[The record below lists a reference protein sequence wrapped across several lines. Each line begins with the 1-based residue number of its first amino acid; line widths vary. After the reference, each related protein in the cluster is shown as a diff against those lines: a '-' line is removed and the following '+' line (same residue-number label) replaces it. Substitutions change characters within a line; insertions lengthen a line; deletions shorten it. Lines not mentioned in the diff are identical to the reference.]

1 MRYGVRRSPTIL
13 LCVLCAAPVL
23 AQDPPPGEPAPS
35 TAPEGAS
42 GEPAP
47 EATTA
52 DGPASAEKK
61 EEEKKE
67 DAPMN
72 ARLAPGGVVAGGN
85 AFPLHAQ
92 LTLDNA
98 LGNGIF
104 APGYQQQVTW
114 SSSLSIRMSAMLPKP
129 DWAPRMLLSGGTDF
143 SVGNWLPEFSN
154 SDTFDRQVTVGDAI
168 GAVILPG
175 LYREEFTGI
184 GMSLILSARAPLSM
198 ASRQQNLLLN
208 AGGAAQFMWGSP
220 ETPIGTFFVQ
230 YTPTLRFSAY
240 SEVGATAPCVAGAPS
255 RVRPSADPIDGIT
268 ELPVY
273 YGRAEQLLP
282 NGECLLPGRQPLASV
297 GQNGATGWSSMDGAH
312 NVTMTLAWS
321 HAFLRPLKNEPSLT
335 SAFASGQNFT
345 ESTSG
350 SLSYTYTVPVDFNFF
365 LTAGVFSSQPMFM
378 DNGMIRF
385 PIYDFVTPAANL
397 SGFFFDVTVGI

>member
-1 MRYGVRRSPTIL
+1 MRRSPSLL

-35 TAPEGAS
+35 TAPTGAAA
-42 GEPAP
+42 EPAAGEAS
-47 EATTA
+47 EAT
-52 DGPASAEKK
+52 PATDNNGEEKK
-61 EEEKKE
+61 EEKKE

-98 LGNGIF
+98 LGSGVF
-104 APGYQQQVTW
+104 APGYQQQVNW
-114 SSSLSIRMSAMLPKP
+114 SSSLSIRVSAMLPKP
-129 DWAPRMLLSGGTDF
+129 EWGPRMLLSGGTDF

-154 SDTFDRQVTVGDAI
+154 SDTFDRQITVGDAI
-168 GAVILPG
+168 GAVIMPG

-184 GMSLILSARAPLSM
+184 GMSLIFSARAPLSM

-220 ETPIGTFFVQ
+220 ETPIGSFFVQ

-240 SEVGATAPCVAGAPS
+240 SEVGATVPCAAGTPS

-273 YGRAEQLLP
+273 YGRAEQVLA

-297 GQNGATGWSSMDGAH
+297 GQNGATGWSSTDGAH

-365 LTAGVFSSQPMFM
+365 LTTGVFSSQPMFM

-397 SGFFFDVTVGI
+397 SGFFLDVTVGI